1 MGFVTPFVAP
11 RWILA
16 IGQVFMIGGALL
28 VAFAPTPDK
37 YWPMVVP
44 ALILTALGVA
54 SGSLRLSTFMRPS
67 PRHILLTYP
76 ALPAS
81 A

>member
-28 VAFAPTPDK
+28 VTFAPTPDK
-37 YWPMVVP
+37 YWSMVVP

-54 SGSLRLSTFMRPS
+54 SGFVAAKYDHQPLQFLVIF
-67 PRHILLTYP
+67 H
-76 ALPAS
+76 
-81 A
+81 